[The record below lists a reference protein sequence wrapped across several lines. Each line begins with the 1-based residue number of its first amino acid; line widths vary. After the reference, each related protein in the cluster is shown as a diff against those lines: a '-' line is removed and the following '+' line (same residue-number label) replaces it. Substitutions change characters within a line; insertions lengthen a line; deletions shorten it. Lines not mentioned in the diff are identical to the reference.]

1 MKPSWRRLLGL
12 LLVMFAL
19 VATAAGCGGDDDDE
33 AGDTAATSQDT
44 TADTSGDTAGAGGDQ
59 PTIVLGTKN
68 FTEQYI
74 LGELY
79 KQALEAKGF
88 TVELKSDIG
97 STEIIDTSLTSG
109 QINMYPEYT
118 GTALTVVFG
127 RAGSEATAEATYEAA
142 KAAYEERGQT
152 LLEMTPFSDSDAIA
166 VLKTYADENGLS
178 AIGDLKKVDS
188 FRLGGQ
194 PEFRTRAQGLPGL
207 EKNYGLTNVEFVPF
221 AGISPYEALD
231 QNRVEAA
238 AIFSTDP
245 PLASGKYTVLE
256 DTEAQ
261 FGFQNVAPVL
271 DQELA
276 DEGGQE
282 LADTINAVTELLTEE
297 AIISMNSA
305 VAIDQRQPAEVA
317 QEFLEANDLI

>member
-19 VATAAGCGGDDDDE
+19 IATAAGCGGDDDD
-33 AGDTAATSQDT
+33 ADTAATSADT
-44 TADTSGDTAGAGGDQ
+44 TADTSGDTAAAGGDT

-79 KQALEAKGF
+79 KQALEAKGY

-127 RAGSEATAEATYEAA
+127 QEGSEDTAEATYEAA

-152 LLEMTPFSDSDAIA
+152 LFEMTPFSDSDAIA
-166 VLKTYADENGLS
+166 VLKTYADANGLE
-178 AIGDLKKVDS
+178 AIGDLAKVDE

-207 EKNYGLTNVEFVPF
+207 EENYGLTNVEFVPF

-231 QNRVEAA
+231 QERVEAA

-245 PLASGKYTVLE
+245 PLASGKYTVLD

-261 FGFQNVAPVL
+261 FGFQNVAPVV

-276 DEGGQE
+276 DAGGQE
-282 LADTINAVTELLTEE
+282 LADAVNAVTELLTEE

-317 QEFLEANDLI
+317 QEFLEANDLL